1 MGSLAGTRFA
11 RMLTAGIAAT
21 MASAL
26 DLASVASDSWEKPK
40 TVRARDLLPP
50 ELRMGEHHAVADE
63 VRIEGYF
70 YAFTLHSA
78 FGVLRPVGLDLLRT
92 RVEETRA
99 LAALREVSKTE
110 VFVEAAGESLASVG
124 QRVLHVVTDPSG
136 TLEGMVPAID
146 RFRLH
151 LGSEARRLAG
161 KGGHHDPAAVQQQ
174 KSTIQTAESVADSA
188 LGVNAAARRW
198 ARKLHVDPYSRNP
211 LLQRA
216 LIAVA
221 RIDAAGALAERVAVP
236 IPTAVSAAASVSG
249 LVWDKD
255 PEELHRAN
263 EAGLAAVGV
272 SSEVAAEFLANTA
285 FTPTDQTRFVS
296 ALAAVRVKG
305 LADRVGVARAART
318 PREALFFVESAEML
332 RRRHVESAVSAVL
345 TDSRATVALAE
356 QRAVALL
363 PLDYV
368 AWTRPFAE
376 AAAELA
382 ARASQELGANGLEMC
397 VTGLVSARARREV
410 KALGWS
416 LKERCRRD
424 GQR

>member
-1 MGSLAGTRFA
+1 VGSLAGTTFA
-11 RMLTAGIAAT
+11 RMFTAGIAVT
-21 MASAL
+21 LASAL
-26 DLASVASDSWEKPK
+26 DLPSVAGDPWEELK

-50 ELRMGEHHAVADE
+50 ELQEGEHHAVADE

-70 YAFTLHSA
+70 YAFTLHTA
-78 FGVLRPVGLDLLRT
+78 FGVLRPVGLDLLRA

-124 QRVLHVVTDPSG
+124 ERMLHVVTNPTG
-136 TLEGMVPAID
+136 TVEGIAPAID

-151 LGSEARRLAG
+151 LGSEARHLAG
-161 KGGHHDPAAVQQQ
+161 ELGHHDPAAARLQ
-174 KSTIQTAESVADSA
+174 KPTVEKAESVADSA

-216 LIAVA
+216 LVAVA
-221 RIDAAGALAERVAVP
+221 RIDAAGALAEKIAVP
-236 IPTAVSAAASVSG
+236 IPTAVSATASVSG
-249 LVWDKD
+249 LVWDED
-255 PEELHRAN
+255 PDELRRAN

-272 SSEVAAEFLANTA
+272 SSEAAAEFLANTA
-285 FTPTDQTRFVS
+285 FTPTDQTRLVA
-296 ALAAVRVKG
+296 ALAAVRAKG
-305 LADRVGVARAART
+305 LADHVGVARAART

-356 QRAVALL
+356 GRAVALL

-376 AAAELA
+376 AAAELS
-382 ARASQELGANGLEMC
+382 ARARQELGANGLEMC
-397 VTGLVSARARREV
+397 VAGLVSARARREV
-410 KALGWS
+410 QALGWS
-416 LKERCRRD
+416 LTERCRRD
-424 GQR
+424 GQW